1 MKKFLALLLFI
12 SFSAFADSS
21 AVWTCTGKNVV
32 LKSVTPYMGEER
44 KWTQTLFILKKL
56 DVAENDN
63 AHTAFFL
70 DVEHDVGKYG
80 TIHMHGK
87 NEVGGEF
94 YIVLNPLEDV
104 GDGTIIRYRTS
115 GTLEYVQGPTLTGK
129 DKVKCTLE

>member
-1 MKKFLALLLFI
+1 MKIFLALLFLF

-21 AVWTCTGKNVV
+21 AVWTCTGKNIV

-56 DVAENDN
+56 DVPENDS

-70 DVEHDVGKYG
+70 NVEHDVGKYG

-129 DKVKCTLE
+129 EKVKCTLE